1 MFENEN
7 VYNEQLK
14 VELPRGITIFVKR
27 EDLLHE
33 EVSGNKFRKL
43 KYNILKAQELGYSKL
58 LTFGGAYS
66 NHIAATAA
74 AGRICGV
81 ETIGIIR
88 GEELENNYAGNSTL
102 TKAVED
108 GMTLGFLTRTDYR
121 NKGEVEI
128 IDRLKA
134 IYGDFY
140 LVPEGGTNEEAIRG
154 TEEILKEGD
163 ETFDYICTAVGTGGT
178 IAGIINSSHPNQTIL
193 GFPALKGSFL
203 YEDIRKFVTNN
214 NWDLVLDYH
223 FGGYA
228 KYNEELL
235 SFLRE
240 LYKQTGVLFD
250 PIYNGK
256 MIYGVLEE
264 IKKGRFKDNSKI
276 LVIHTGGLQGWNEK
290 IKI

>member
-1 MFENEN
+1 MFEKEN

-14 VELPRGITIFVKR
+14 IELPRGITIFVKR

-43 KYNILKAQELGYSKL
+43 KYNILKAKELGYSKL

-74 AGRICGV
+74 AGRICGI

-88 GEELENNYAGNSTL
+88 GEELEDNYAGNATL
-102 TKAVED
+102 TKAVND
-108 GMTLGFLTRTDYR
+108 GMQLGFMTRTEYR
-121 NKGEVEI
+121 QKADEVVIDKLKQKYGE
-128 IDRLKA
+128 
-134 IYGDFY
+134 FY

-154 TEEILKEGD
+154 TEEILKEED
-163 ETFDYICTAVGTGGT
+163 YTFDYVCTAVGTGGT
-178 IAGIINSSHPNQTIL
+178 IAGIINSSRDNQTII
-193 GFPALKGSFL
+193 GFPALKGDFL

-214 NWDLVLDYH
+214 NWQLVLEYH

-235 SFLRE
+235 SFLRQ
-240 LYKQTGVLFD
+240 LYKDTGILFD

-264 IKKGRFKDNSKI
+264 INKGKFKDNSRI
-276 LVIHTGGLQGWNEK
+276 LVIHTGGVQGWNEK

>member
-1 MFENEN
+1 MFESEN

-43 KYNILKAQELGYSKL
+43 KYNILMAQELGYSKL

-88 GEELENNYAGNSTL
+88 GEELENNYTGNPTL

-108 GMTLGFLTRTDYR
+108 GMTLGFMTRTEYR
-121 NKGEVEI
+121 SKGEVEI

-134 IYGDFY
+134 RYGDFY
-140 LVPEGGTNEEAIRG
+140 LVPEGGTNAEAIKG

-163 ETFDYICTAVGTGGT
+163 EAFDYICTAVGTGGT
-178 IAGIINSSHPNQTIL
+178 IAGIINSSHQNQTIL

-203 YEDIRKFVTNN
+203 YEDIRKFATND

-240 LYKQTGVLFD
+240 LYRLTGVLFD

-290 IKI
+290 INI

>member
-1 MFENEN
+1 MFEKEN
-7 VYNEQLK
+7 VYNEQLNI
-14 VELPRGITIFVKR
+14 ELPRGITIFVKR

-43 KYNILKAQELGYSKL
+43 KYNILKAKELGYNKL

-74 AGRICGV
+74 AGRICGI

-88 GEELENNYAGNSTL
+88 GEELEDNYAGNATL
-102 TKAVED
+102 TKAVND
-108 GMTLGFLTRTDYR
+108 GMQLGFMTRTEYR
-121 NKGEVEI
+121 QKADEVVIDKLKQKYGE
-128 IDRLKA
+128 
-134 IYGDFY
+134 FY

-154 TEEILKEGD
+154 AEEILKEED
-163 ETFDYICTAVGTGGT
+163 YTFDYVCTAVGTGGT
-178 IAGIINSSHPNQTIL
+178 IAGIINSSRNNQTII
-193 GFPALKGSFL
+193 GFPALKGDFL

-214 NWDLVLDYH
+214 NWQLVLDYH

-235 SFLRE
+235 SFLRQ
-240 LYKQTGVLFD
+240 LYNDTGILFD

-264 IKKGRFKDNSKI
+264 INKGKFKDNSRI
-276 LVIHTGGLQGWNEK
+276 LVIHTGGVQGWNEK

>member
-1 MFENEN
+1 MFEKEN

-14 VELPRGITIFVKR
+14 IELPCGITIFVKR

-43 KYNILKAQELGYSKL
+43 KYNILKAKELGYSKL

-74 AGRICGV
+74 AGRICSI

-88 GEELENNYAGNSTL
+88 GEELEDNYKGNATL
-102 TKAVED
+102 SKAVND
-108 GMTLGFLTRTDYR
+108 GMQLGFLTRTEYR
-121 NKGEVEI
+121 QKTDEVV
-128 IDRLKA
+128 IDKLKQK
-134 IYGDFY
+134 YGDFY
-140 LVPEGGTNEEAIRG
+140 LVPEGGTNKEAIKG
-154 TEEILKEGD
+154 TEEILKED
-163 ETFDYICTAVGTGGT
+163 DYSFDYVCTAVGTGGT
-178 IAGIINSSHPNQTIL
+178 IAGIINSSKDNQTII
-193 GFPALKGSFL
+193 GFPALKGDFL
-203 YEDIRKFVTNN
+203 YEDIRKFVNKN
-214 NWDLVLDYH
+214 NWELVLDYH

-228 KYNEELL
+228 KYNDELL
-235 SFLRE
+235 SFLRQ
-240 LYKQTGVLFD
+240 LYESSGILFD

-256 MIYGVLEE
+256 MMYGILEE

>member
-1 MFENEN
+1 MFESEN

-88 GEELENNYAGNSTL
+88 GEELENNYAGNPTL

-108 GMTLGFLTRTDYR
+108 GMTLGFMTRTEYR
-121 NKGEVEI
+121 SKGEVEI

-134 IYGDFY
+134 RYGDFY
-140 LVPEGGTNEEAIRG
+140 LVPEGGTNAEAIKG

-163 ETFDYICTAVGTGGT
+163 EAFDYICTAVGTGGT
-178 IAGIINSSHPNQTIL
+178 IAGIINSSHQNQTIL

-290 IKI
+290 INI

>member
-1 MFENEN
+1 MFEKEN
-7 VYNEQLK
+7 VYNEQLN

-43 KYNILKAQELGYSKL
+43 KYNILKAKELGYSKL

-74 AGRICGV
+74 AGRICGIQ
-81 ETIGIIR
+81 TIGIIR
-88 GEELENNYAGNSTL
+88 GEELEDNYAGNATL
-102 TKAVED
+102 TKAVND
-108 GMTLGFLTRTDYR
+108 GMQLGFMTRTEYR
-121 NKGEVEI
+121 QKADEVVIDKLKHKYGE
-128 IDRLKA
+128 
-134 IYGDFY
+134 FY

-154 TEEILKEGD
+154 TEEILKEED
-163 ETFDYICTAVGTGGT
+163 YTFDYVCTAVGTGGT
-178 IAGIINSSHPNQTIL
+178 IAGIINSSRDNQTII
-193 GFPALKGSFL
+193 GFPALKGDFL
-203 YEDIRKFVTNN
+203 YEDIRKFVSNS
-214 NWDLVLDYH
+214 NWQLVLDYH

-235 SFLRE
+235 SFLRQ
-240 LYKQTGVLFD
+240 LYKDTGILFD

-264 IKKGRFKDNSKI
+264 IKKGKFKDNSRI
-276 LVIHTGGLQGWNEK
+276 LVIHTGGVQGWNEK

>member
-1 MFENEN
+1 MFEKEN
-7 VYNEQLK
+7 VYNEQLN

-43 KYNILKAQELGYSKL
+43 KYNILKAKELGYSKL

-74 AGRICGV
+74 AGRICGI

-88 GEELENNYAGNSTL
+88 GEELEDNYAGNATL
-102 TKAVED
+102 TKAVTD
-108 GMTLGFLTRTDYR
+108 GMQLGFMTRTEYR
-121 NKGEVEI
+121 QKADEVVIAKLKQKYGE
-128 IDRLKA
+128 
-134 IYGDFY
+134 FY

-154 TEEILKEGD
+154 TEEILKEED
-163 ETFDYICTAVGTGGT
+163 YTFDYVCTAVGTGGT
-178 IAGIINSSHPNQTIL
+178 IAGIINSSRDNQTII
-193 GFPALKGSFL
+193 GFPALKGDFL

-214 NWDLVLDYH
+214 NWQLVLDYH

-235 SFLRE
+235 SFLRQ
-240 LYKQTGVLFD
+240 LYKDTGILFD

-256 MIYGVLEE
+256 MIYGVLEG
-264 IKKGRFKDNSKI
+264 IKKGKFKDNSRI
-276 LVIHTGGLQGWNEK
+276 LVIHTGGVQGWNEK

>member
-1 MFENEN
+1 MFEKEN
-7 VYNEQLK
+7 VYNEQLN

-43 KYNILKAQELGYSKL
+43 KYNILKAKELGYSKL

-74 AGRICGV
+74 AGRICGI

-88 GEELENNYAGNSTL
+88 GEELEDNYAGNATL
-102 TKAVED
+102 TKAVND
-108 GMTLGFLTRTDYR
+108 GMQLGFMTRTEYR
-121 NKGEVEI
+121 QKADEVI
-128 IDRLKA
+128 IDKLKQK
-134 IYGDFY
+134 YGEFY

-154 TEEILKEGD
+154 TEEILKEED
-163 ETFDYICTAVGTGGT
+163 YTFDYVCTAVGTGGT
-178 IAGIINSSHPNQTIL
+178 IAGIINSSRDNQTII
-193 GFPALKGSFL
+193 GFPALKGDFL
-203 YEDIRKFVTNN
+203 YEDIRKFVTNS
-214 NWDLVLDYH
+214 NWQLVLDYH

-235 SFLRE
+235 SFLRQ
-240 LYKQTGVLFD
+240 LYKDTGILFD

-264 IKKGRFKDNSKI
+264 IKKGKFKDNSRI
-276 LVIHTGGLQGWNEK
+276 LVIHTGGVQGWNEK

>member
-134 IYGDFY
+134 RYGDFY
-140 LVPEGGTNEEAIRG
+140 LVPEGGTNEEAIKG

-235 SFLRE
+235 LFLRE
-240 LYKQTGVLFD
+240 LCKQTGVLFD

>member
-1 MFENEN
+1 MFEKEN
-7 VYNEQLK
+7 VYNEQLNI
-14 VELPRGITIFVKR
+14 ELPRGITIFVKR

-43 KYNILKAQELGYSKL
+43 KYNILKAKELGYSKL

-74 AGRICGV
+74 AGRICGIK
-81 ETIGIIR
+81 TIGIIR
-88 GEELENNYAGNSTL
+88 GEELEDNYAGNATL
-102 TKAVED
+102 TKAVND
-108 GMTLGFLTRTDYR
+108 GMQLGFMTRTEYR
-121 NKGEVEI
+121 QKADEVVIDKLKQKYGE
-128 IDRLKA
+128 
-134 IYGDFY
+134 FY

-154 TEEILKEGD
+154 TEEILKEED
-163 ETFDYICTAVGTGGT
+163 YTFDYVCTAVGTGGT
-178 IAGIINSSHPNQTIL
+178 IAGIINSSRDNQTII
-193 GFPALKGSFL
+193 GFPALKGDFL
-203 YEDIRKFVTNN
+203 YEDIRKFVTNS
-214 NWDLVLDYH
+214 NWQLVLDYH

-235 SFLRE
+235 SFLRQ
-240 LYKQTGVLFD
+240 LYKDTGILFD

-264 IKKGRFKDNSKI
+264 IKKGKFKDNSRI
-276 LVIHTGGLQGWNEK
+276 LVIHTGGVQGWNEK

>member
-1 MFENEN
+1 MFEKEN
-7 VYNEQLK
+7 VYNEQLNI
-14 VELPRGITIFVKR
+14 ELPRGITIFVKR

-43 KYNILKAQELGYSKL
+43 KYNILKAKELGYSKL

-74 AGRICGV
+74 AGRICGI

-88 GEELENNYAGNSTL
+88 GEELEDNYAGNATL
-102 TKAVED
+102 TKAVND
-108 GMTLGFLTRTDYR
+108 GMQLGFMTRTEYR
-121 NKGEVEI
+121 QKADEVVIDKLKQKYGE
-128 IDRLKA
+128 
-134 IYGDFY
+134 FY

-154 TEEILKEGD
+154 TEEILKEED
-163 ETFDYICTAVGTGGT
+163 YTFDYVCTAVGTGGT
-178 IAGIINSSHPNQTIL
+178 IAGIINSSRDNQTII
-193 GFPALKGSFL
+193 GFPALKGDFL
-203 YEDIRKFVTNN
+203 YEDIRKFVTNS
-214 NWDLVLDYH
+214 NWQLVLDYH

-235 SFLRE
+235 SFLRQ
-240 LYKQTGVLFD
+240 LYKDTGILFD

-264 IKKGRFKDNSKI
+264 IKKGKFKDNSRI
-276 LVIHTGGLQGWNEK
+276 LVIHTGGVQGWNEK

>member
-1 MFENEN
+1 MFEKEN
-7 VYNEQLK
+7 VYNEQLNI
-14 VELPRGITIFVKR
+14 ELPRGITLFVKR

-43 KYNILKAQELGYSKL
+43 KYNILKAKELGYSKL

-74 AGRICGV
+74 AGRICGI

-88 GEELENNYAGNSTL
+88 GEELEDNYAGNATL
-102 TKAVED
+102 TKAVND
-108 GMTLGFLTRTDYR
+108 GMQLGFMTRTEYR
-121 NKGEVEI
+121 QKADEVVIDKLKQKYGE
-128 IDRLKA
+128 
-134 IYGDFY
+134 FY

-154 TEEILKEGD
+154 TEEILKEED
-163 ETFDYICTAVGTGGT
+163 YTFNYVCTAVGTGGT
-178 IAGIINSSHPNQTIL
+178 IAGIINSSRDNQTII
-193 GFPALKGSFL
+193 GFPALKGDFL
-203 YEDIRKFVTNN
+203 YEDIRKFVTKN
-214 NWDLVLDYH
+214 NWQLVLEYH

-235 SFLRE
+235 SFLRQ
-240 LYKQTGVLFD
+240 LYNDTGVLFD

-256 MIYGVLEE
+256 MMYGVLKE
-264 IKKGRFKDNSKI
+264 INKGKFKNNSRI
-276 LVIHTGGLQGWNEK
+276 LVIHTGGVQGWNEK

>member
-1 MFENEN
+1 
-7 VYNEQLK
+7 
-14 VELPRGITIFVKR
+14 
-27 EDLLHE
+27 
-33 EVSGNKFRKL
+33 
-43 KYNILKAQELGYSKL
+43 
-58 LTFGGAYS
+58 
-66 NHIAATAA
+66 
-74 AGRICGV
+74 
-81 ETIGIIR
+81 
-88 GEELENNYAGNSTL
+88 
-102 TKAVED
+102 
-108 GMTLGFLTRTDYR
+108 MTLGFMTRTEYR
-121 NKGEVEI
+121 SKGEVEI

-134 IYGDFY
+134 RYGDFY
-140 LVPEGGTNEEAIRG
+140 LVPEGGTNAEAIKG

-163 ETFDYICTAVGTGGT
+163 EAFDYICTAVGTGGT
-178 IAGIINSSHPNQTIL
+178 IAGIINSSHQNQTIL

-203 YEDIRKFVTNN
+203 YEDIRKFATND

-240 LYKQTGVLFD
+240 LYRLTGVLFD

-290 IKI
+290 INI

>member
-1 MFENEN
+1 MFEKEN
-7 VYNEQLK
+7 VYNEQLN

-43 KYNILKAQELGYSKL
+43 KYNILKAKELGYSKL

-74 AGRICGV
+74 AGRICGI

-88 GEELENNYAGNSTL
+88 GEELEDNYAGNATL
-102 TKAVED
+102 TKAVTD
-108 GMTLGFLTRTDYR
+108 GMQLSFMTRTEYR
-121 NKGEVEI
+121 QKADEVI
-128 IDRLKA
+128 IDKLKQK
-134 IYGDFY
+134 YGEFY

-154 TEEILKEGD
+154 TEEILKEED
-163 ETFDYICTAVGTGGT
+163 YAFDYVCTAVGTGGT
-178 IAGIINSSHPNQTIL
+178 IAGIINSSRDNQTII
-193 GFPALKGSFL
+193 GFPALKGDFL

-214 NWDLVLDYH
+214 NWQLVLDYH

-235 SFLRE
+235 SFLRQ
-240 LYKQTGVLFD
+240 LYNDTGVLFD

-256 MIYGVLEE
+256 MMYGVLEE
-264 IKKGRFKDNSKI
+264 VNKGKFKDNSRI
-276 LVIHTGGLQGWNEK
+276 LVIHTGGVQGWNEK